1 MRGLC
6 NGLGPAMFGIIFYL
20 FNVDLNSNH
29 ALNASSKKHPLNMSE
44 VRNETL
50 HNDDHT
56 PSLFAPGPPFVF
68 GSFMV
73 ICAILVAIFIPE
85 GPSEIA
91 LRRASIDKKRLSIDV
106 KYEIERGHKSSSPLS
121 PLMRSSSDSSSTQL

>member
-1 MRGLC
+1 
-6 NGLGPAMFGIIFYL
+6 MFGIVFYL

-29 ALNASSKKHPLNMSE
+29 ATNNASSNKFTLNSSD
-44 VRNETL
+44 VHNETSS
-50 HNDDHT
+50 HINDQL
-56 PSLFAPGPPFVF
+56 SQFAPGPPFVF

-106 KYEIERGHKSSSPLS
+106 RYEIERGRKSSSPLS
-121 PLMRSSSDSSSTQL
+121 PLMRSSSDSSTQL

>member
-1 MRGLC
+1 
-6 NGLGPAMFGIIFYL
+6 MFGVIFYL

-29 ALNASSKKHPLNMSE
+29 AINASSNKFTLNSSD
-44 VRNETL
+44 VRNETISAQS
-50 HNDDHT
+50 NDQL
-56 PSLFAPGPPFVF
+56 SQFAPGPPFVF

-91 LRRASIDKKRLSIDV
+91 LRKASIDKKRLSIDV
-106 KYEIERGHKSSSPLS
+106 HYEIERGRKSSSPLS
-121 PLMRSSSDSSSTQL
+121 PLMRSSSDSSTQL

>member
-29 ALNASSKKHPLNMSE
+29 ANNSPKYTLNSSD
-44 VRNETL
+44 VRNETIT
-50 HNDDHT
+50 HFNDQL
-56 PSLFAPGPPFVF
+56 SFAPGPPFVF

-106 KYEIERGHKSSSPLS
+106 RYEIERGRKSSSPLS
-121 PLMRSSSDSSSTQL
+121 PLMRSSSDSSTQL

>member
-29 ALNASSKKHPLNMSE
+29 STNVNYNKLNLNSSE
-44 VRNETL
+44 VRNETIS
-50 HNDDHT
+50 HSNDQF
-56 PSLFAPGPPFVF
+56 SQFAPGPPFVF

-85 GPSEIA
+85 VPSEIA

-106 KYEIERGHKSSSPLS
+106 RYEIEKGRKSSSPLS
-121 PLMRSSSDSSSTQL
+121 PLMRSSSDSSTQL

>member
-1 MRGLC
+1 
-6 NGLGPAMFGIIFYL
+6 MFGIIFYL

-29 ALNASSKKHPLNMSE
+29 TTNASSNKFTLNSSD
-44 VRNETL
+44 VRNETIA
-50 HNDDHT
+50 HSNDQL
-56 PSLFAPGPPFVF
+56 SLFAPGPPFVF

-106 KYEIERGHKSSSPLS
+106 RYEIERGRKSTSPLS
-121 PLMRSSSDSSSTQL
+121 PLMRSSSDSSTQL